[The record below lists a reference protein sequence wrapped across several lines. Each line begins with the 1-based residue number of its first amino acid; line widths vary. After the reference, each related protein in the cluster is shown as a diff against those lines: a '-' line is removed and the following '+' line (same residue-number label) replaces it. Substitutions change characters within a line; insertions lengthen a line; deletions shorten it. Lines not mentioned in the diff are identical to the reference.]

1 MTHYERNIRLILFL
15 ILPIL
20 GFLLGW
26 TLNQKSQN
34 PTSVQTSETGVN
46 IDNGVG
52 ISVIDAS
59 APRKKT
65 KPKDVDLDIFWET
78 WNTLEANFLNPDKI
92 KVKEQIYGATRGM
105 VSSVGDPYTVF
116 MNPKETSDFEESISG
131 AFEGIGAEI
140 AIKNEKLT
148 IVAPLKGSPAELAG
162 IRSGDI
168 VLGIDGEPTFGIS
181 IEKAIMKIRGPE
193 GEKVVLT
200 IYREG
205 EKKPIEITIVRDKII
220 LESVEWEMKDD
231 VAFITISQFG
241 TDAATEFQEAVNEIL
256 LQNPRGVII
265 DLRNDGGGLLDVCL
279 KIATEFFDQ
288 KTIVKTKGRKFGDSG
303 DIMSGRDGAFLD
315 MPVVVLV
322 NRGSASASE
331 IFAGAIQ
338 DHARG
343 LVLGETTFGKGS
355 VQNVIPLGD
364 GSSLKVTIAEWLT
377 PNGRS
382 INKTGIEPCEAIEVT
397 EEDYEAKRDP
407 VLERALD
414 IVGTEEME
422 KILID
427 KRKEPE
433 TEKINETAVVPEPEI
448 ELEVE
453 APVSEEEL
461 VPVEQD

>member
-1 MTHYERNIRLILFL
+1 MTHYERNIRLIFFL

-34 PTSVQTSETGVN
+34 PITQTEGN
-46 IDNGVG
+46 ININNAVE
-52 ISVIDAS
+52 IPIINAS

-65 KPKDVDLDIFWET
+65 KPKDVDLDVFWET
-78 WNTLEANFLNPDKI
+78 WNTLETNFLHPEEI
-92 KVKEQIYGATRGM
+92 KTKEQIYGATRGM
-105 VSSVGDPYTVF
+105 VGSLGDPYTVF
-116 MNPKETSDFEESISG
+116 MDPKETSDFEESISG
-131 AFEGIGAEI
+131 EFEGIGAEI
-140 AIKNEKLT
+140 AIKDEKLT

-162 IRSGDI
+162 IQSGDI
-168 VLGIDGEPTFGIS
+168 ILGIDGEPTFGVS

-193 GEKVVLT
+193 GEKVVLS

-205 EKKPIEITIVRDKII
+205 EKKPMDITIVRDKIL

-241 TDAATEFQEAVNEIL
+241 TDAATEFQAVVNEIL
-256 LQNPRGVII
+256 LQNPRGMII
-265 DLRNDGGGLLDVCL
+265 DLRNNGGGLLDVCL

-288 KTIVKTKGRKFGDSG
+288 KIIVKTKGRKFGDSG
-303 DIMSGRDGAFLD
+303 NIISGRDGAFLE

-338 DHARG
+338 DHKRG

-355 VQNVIPLGD
+355 VQNVMPLED

-377 PNGRS
+377 PEGRS
-382 INKTGIEPCEAIEVT
+382 INKTGIKPCETIEFT
-397 EEDYEAKRDP
+397 TADLEEKRDP

-414 IVGTEEME
+414 IVGTDEME
-422 KILID
+422 EILNKKD
-427 KRKEPE
+427 E
-433 TEKINETAVVPEPEI
+433 
-448 ELEVE
+448 
-453 APVSEEEL
+453 PVSETEEIL
-461 VPVEQD
+461 PIEEFSPEIIETEESIEKELAPVE

>member
-26 TLNQKSQN
+26 TLSQKSQN
-34 PTSVQTSETGVN
+34 PESLQTEENGAMINQAVDIPI
-46 IDNGVG
+46 IDVS
-52 ISVIDAS
+52 IS
-59 APRKKT
+59 RKKT

-78 WNTLEANFLNPDKI
+78 WNTLEINFLDPEKI
-92 KVKEQIYGATRGM
+92 KTQKQIYGATRGM
-105 VSSVGDPYTVF
+105 VASLEDPYTVF
-116 MNPKETSDFEESISG
+116 MNPKETAEFEESISG
-131 AFEGIGAEI
+131 EFEGIGAEV
-140 AIKNEKLT
+140 AIRKEKLT

-162 IRSGDI
+162 IQSGDI
-168 VLGIDGEPTFGIS
+168 ILAIDEEPTFGLS

-205 EKKPIEITIVRDKII
+205 EKQPLEITIVRDKII
-220 LESVEWEMKDD
+220 LDSVEWEMKDD

-241 TDAATEFQEAVNEIL
+241 TDAATEFQSAVNEIL
-256 LQNPRGVII
+256 LQNPRGIVL
-265 DLRNDGGGLLDVCL
+265 DLRNNGGGLLDVCL

-288 KTIVKTKGRKFGDSG
+288 KIIVKTKGRKFGDSG
-303 DIMSGRDGAFLD
+303 DIMSGRDGAFLEI
-315 MPVVVLV
+315 PIVVLV

-338 DHARG
+338 DHDRG
-343 LVLGETTFGKGS
+343 LVLGEKTFGKGS

-377 PNGRS
+377 PKGRS
-382 INKTGIEPCEAIEVT
+382 IHETGVEPCETIKFT
-397 EEDYEAKRDP
+397 SKDLEEKRDS

-414 IVGTEEME
+414 LVGTDEMKEILANKKKELEETDDTV
-422 KILID
+422 IS
-427 KRKEPE
+427 E
-433 TEKINETAVVPEPEI
+433 TETEEV
-448 ELEVE
+448 LEDK
-453 APVSEEEL
+453 EL
-461 VPVEQD
+461 VPAE